1 MDNKLKRYNVG
12 IFVFDETEVLD
23 FTGPFEVFSRTRTE
37 EGPES
42 RKNETSAPFKVF
54 TVSKSNQTIKATGGL
69 LITPSYS
76 FQDVPFIDILI
87 IPGGYGIRTIADD
100 ENVIAWIKKVNK
112 DTLITA
118 SVCTGSLL
126 LAKAGLLYGK
136 KATTHWSALKE
147 LSKYKNI
154 CIQEECRVVDDQI
167 ITSAGVASG
176 IDASFYIISKFFN
189 ERVINDTAK
198 FIEYNYINNFNNNV
212 SN

>member
-76 FQDVPFIDILI
+76 FKDVPFIDILI

-118 SVCTGSLL
+118 SVCTGSL
-126 LAKAGLLYGK
+126 
-136 KATTHWSALKE
+136 
-147 LSKYKNI
+147 
-154 CIQEECRVVDDQI
+154 
-167 ITSAGVASG
+167 
-176 IDASFYIISKFFN
+176 
-189 ERVINDTAK
+189 
-198 FIEYNYINNFNNNV
+198 
-212 SN
+212 